1 MTCMN
6 IRDRLEG
13 TKVIGVGSVSPW
25 EGLVPVK
32 RPRSRY
38 QQVADD
44 LREAIVR
51 GTYGPG
57 AVLPSQP
64 ELARKYGLNQTSIS
78 RAISLLET
86 EGLVR
91 TERGVGSF
99 VQDIP
104 RVKRIRH
111 VPPRGRGTGSSFAE
125 GMQKAGLSP
134 RTELV
139 QAVAVNPPSEVATRL
154 NLAKG
159 EEALIRKRHMFADDR
174 PVQLAA
180 SYIPMSV
187 AGDVGIAFPDTGPT
201 GLYERLAER
210 GHRVVRFAEEIE
222 SRRPTDEEA
231 DFLRIS
237 AAQHVLEVIRLA
249 FDRNGRILDVVINV
263 FPSQLWKL
271 SYEWTAEQ

>member
-1 MTCMN
+1 MP
-6 IRDRLEG
+6 LQH
-13 TKVIGVGSVSPW
+13 
-25 EGLVPVK
+25 
-32 RPRSRY
+32 PRSRY
-38 QQVADD
+38 RQVADD

-57 AVLPSQP
+57 AALPSQP

-78 RAISLLET
+78 RAIGILES
-86 EGLVR
+86 EGLIR

-99 VQDIP
+99 VLDIP
-104 RVKRIRH
+104 TVKRVRRI
-111 VPPRGRGTGSSFAE
+111 PARGNGSGSSFAE
-125 GMQKAGLSP
+125 GMRKAGLAP
-134 RTELV
+134 RTELK
-139 QAVAVNPPSEVATRL
+139 QAEAVEPPPDVATRL
-154 NLAKG
+154 DLPEG
-159 EEALIRKRHMFADDR
+159 ELTLIRKRHMFADER

-187 AGDVGIAFPDTGPT
+187 AGEVDIAFPDTGPT

-222 SRRPTDEEA
+222 SRRASPEEA

-237 AAQHVLEVIRLA
+237 TAQHVLEVVRFA
-249 FDRNGRILDVVINV
+249 FDRTGRPLEVVINA

-271 SYEWTAEQ
+271 TYEWTVEE